1 VSAAD
6 DFTNHGERDETIAK
20 SSGDVTERVIIET
33 STDAVP

>member
-6 DFTNHGERDETIAK
+6 DFTKHGERDETIAK
-20 SSGDVTERVIIET
+20 PSGDVAERVIIEA